1 MPGAPILVVDDAAT
15 NLKVVRMALTHEG
28 YDVRTAERAEE
39 ALEMLLSYRPEL
51 ILADIELP
59 GMDGLAM
66 ARRVKENPQ
75 TSDIRVVALTAD
87 NRSDTRQRAF
97 SAGCEEY
104 ICKPIDTS
112 TLAAKVRDLLARPR
126 GMGTSPKVEASRGAM
141 FGFSGP
147 EIETLQHRF
156 LTYGAERSRHLL
168 DSLSGPFDAPAAAK
182 QLHQWARSAAVLGYT
197 EIVALAERG
206 EDQLRQEPWHAPVLR
221 ELFTE
226 LYIAFAERLEGKLI
240 ALPEA
245 LLSGTTGKHV
255 ALIGFAP
262 EQAEAICAVLGY
274 LKARPLLFDAEDPA
288 GANAIGNCDLAVVHV
303 RPQTLA
309 SGWLRPETPNPS
321 PVKLVLLGA
330 RTDLIDLPEGVRMRA
345 VDFVVDGQ
353 HPEEVGMRLAF
364 ALTRTPEPAPVLP
377 VLPARQAP
385 VAPRRAVVSQTVV
398 LADDDEIVRA
408 LTTSL
413 LKNHGIACRTAE
425 NGLDALRLI
434 RSEKPTAALLDV
446 NMPGMSG
453 FEVLAA
459 VRAEN
464 LPSRVMLLTA
474 REREDDILR
483 GFRLGADDYLVK
495 PFNPFELVARIKR
508 FMQPENAVVSVEN
521 PKTEI
526 VTCRK

>member
-15 NLKVVRMALTHEG
+15 NLKVIRMALTHEG
-28 YDVRTAERAEE
+28 YEVRTAERAEE
-39 ALEMLLSYRPEL
+39 ALEMLSSYRPEL

-59 GMDGLAM
+59 GMDGLDM

-75 TSDIRVVALTAD
+75 TSDIRVVAFTAD

-97 SAGCEEY
+97 GAGCEEY
-104 ICKPIDTS
+104 ICKPIDAS

-126 GMGTSPKVEASRGAM
+126 GTRTSPKAEAARGAM
-141 FGFSGP
+141 FGFAGP

-156 LTYGAERSRHLL
+156 LTYGAERSRQLL
-168 DSLSGPFDAPAAAK
+168 DSLNGPSDAPAAAE
-182 QLHQWARSAAVLGYT
+182 QLHQWARSAAILDYA
-197 EIVALAERG
+197 EIAALAERG
-206 EDQLRQEPWHAPVLR
+206 EEQLRQELWHAPDLR

-245 LLSGTTGKHV
+245 LLTATTGKHV

-262 EQAEAICAVLGY
+262 EQAEAICNVLGY
-274 LKARPLLFDAEDPA
+274 LKARPLLFGAEDPA
-288 GANAIGNCDLAVVHV
+288 DANTIGNCDLAVVHV
-303 RPQTLA
+303 RPETLA

-321 PVKLVLLGA
+321 QVKLVLLGA
-330 RTDLIDLPEGVRMRA
+330 RADLIDLPESARMRA

-364 ALTRTPEPAPVLP
+364 ALTRILEPAPVM
-377 VLPARQAP
+377 PAPQAP
-385 VAPRRAVVSQTVV
+385 AAPRRSVASPTVV
-398 LADDDEIVRA
+398 MADDDEIVRA
-408 LTTSL
+408 LTSSL
-413 LKNHGIACRTAE
+413 LKNHGMTCRSAE

-434 RSEKPTAALLDV
+434 RSEKPMAALLDV

-459 VRAEN
+459 IRAEN
-464 LPSRVMLLTA
+464 LPCRVMLLTA

-508 FMQPENAVVSVEN
+508 FMQPENAIVSVEN